1 MSLEQKIK
9 DLLEQRQAL
18 AEKLTLPAS
27 NNAPGEVVPPKQ
39 GSSADA
45 EVVELDQDAPGL
57 DAAAKMKQEQPPVM
71 VGDAKAAKVQSME
84 STAAELKAEVA
95 GLFEGV
101 EGLEEGFIAKATGV
115 FEAAVIARTNAEVIK
130 LTEQLEAKA
139 EAELET
145 LKTTLAEQVD
155 KYVGYVVESWI
166 KDNEVAIDAGLKT
179 EIAESFLSGLK
190 DLFTESF
197 IQVPEEKLDVLEAV
211 NKELGETKTKV
222 DTLIAEN
229 ADLSAQKIA
238 LEKAAVLESA
248 SKSLT
253 TTDAERLVKL
263 VEGVEFESKELFAE
277 KVAVIREAHFKK
289 AAKKS
294 AETILAESMS
304 GEGDQPAE
312 VVLDAQMKAYV
323 STLSKN
329 HTGF

>member
-27 NNAPGEVVPPKQ
+27 NDAPGEAPIKQ
-39 GSSADA
+39 GSSA
-45 EVVELDQDAPGL
+45 EPEIVELDTEAPGL
-57 DAAAKMKQEQPPVM
+57 DAAANAKQEPPLVT
-71 VGDAKAAKVQSME
+71 VGDAKTAKVQSME
-84 STAAELKAEVA
+84 STAADLKAEVA

-101 EGLEEGFIAKATGV
+101 EGLEEGFVAKATGV

-139 EAELET
+139 ETELEA

-179 EIAESFLSGLK
+179 EIAETFLSGLK

-211 NKELGETKTKV
+211 NKELGAAKTKV

-248 SKSLT
+248 SKALT
-253 TTDAERLVKL
+253 STDAERLVKL

-294 AETILAESMS
+294 AETILAESVT
-304 GEGDQPAE
+304 GEGDEPTE
-312 VVLDAQMKAYV
+312 VALDSQMKSYV
-323 STLSKN
+323 SVLSKN